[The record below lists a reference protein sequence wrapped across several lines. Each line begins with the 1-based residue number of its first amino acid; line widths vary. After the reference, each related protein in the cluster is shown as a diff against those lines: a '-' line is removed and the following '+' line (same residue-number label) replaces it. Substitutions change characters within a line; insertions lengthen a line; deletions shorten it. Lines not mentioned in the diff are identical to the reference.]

1 MPCPASAAM
10 AATDASAPPAAN
22 MPAVNRAPRRVAC
35 RAGAAVTADR
45 RRLDRRAGVLFVI
58 AAWILVVPLA
68 AARPVDPS
76 WITGVYDDGDS
87 DAVVTLIAALVG
99 VSDAP

>member
-1 MPCPASAAM
+1 
-10 AATDASAPPAAN
+10 
-22 MPAVNRAPRRVAC
+22 
-35 RAGAAVTADR
+35 VTADR

-99 VSDAP
+99 VSDAPEHRATPDWQASAVALAAAPYAATRSILRPLDRSPPQE